1 MIRAVFAGSGKS
13 FACKAMEN
21 RGHKV
26 LFVCP
31 TNKLVQNNR
40 ESGVTLNQF
49 FGVGMSEDGGVTRMS
64 KFDDKPYDVIV
75 FDEIYFASVRM
86 LAKIKRYNELN
97 PDKIIWR
104 RLININN

>member
-1 MIRAVFAGSGKS
+1 MKELPDIRVNNVSVNACPVINEWDVNELCDLFEAKRRVMIRAVFAGSGKS

-40 ESGVTLNQF
+40 DSGVTLNQF
-49 FGVGMSEDGGVTRMS
+49 
-64 KFDDKPYDVIV
+64 
-75 FDEIYFASVRM
+75 
-86 LAKIKRYNELN
+86 LALVC
-97 PDKIIWR
+97 R
-104 RLININN
+104 RTAGSPS